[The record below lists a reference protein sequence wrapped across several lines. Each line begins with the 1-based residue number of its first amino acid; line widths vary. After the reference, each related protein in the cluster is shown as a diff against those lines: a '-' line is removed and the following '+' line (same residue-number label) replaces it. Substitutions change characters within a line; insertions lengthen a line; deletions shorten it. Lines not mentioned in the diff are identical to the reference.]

1 MLFSNKFVDEKHV
14 FGSCEKFEMILNAGE
29 FNHCDF
35 TILSLNNSWME
46 MDENSFLFSAATAK
60 TAKPK
65 GKRHNT
71 VHVAWATYFA
81 SFSCVK
87 KNWVLVQWEPLF
99 LGKCF
104 GLNTRRGEADPND
117 AFASD

>member
-1 MLFSNKFVDEKHV
+1 MFFDNWFARVLNNKLEPFFCQSAFCIFGSCMLFSNKFVDEKHV

-71 VHVAWATYFA
+71 VHVA
-81 SFSCVK
+81 
-87 KNWVLVQWEPLF
+87 
-99 LGKCF
+99 
-104 GLNTRRGEADPND
+104 
-117 AFASD
+117 